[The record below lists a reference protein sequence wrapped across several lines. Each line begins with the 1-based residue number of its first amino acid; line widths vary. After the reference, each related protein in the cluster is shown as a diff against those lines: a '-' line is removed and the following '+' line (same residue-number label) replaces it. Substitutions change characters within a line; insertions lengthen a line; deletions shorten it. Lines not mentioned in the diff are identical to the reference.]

1 MHLRCN
7 AGGNTMKHM
16 AYLAVAMRH
25 VLAISPVFDR
35 SLIGS
40 VLSSDQETSSSTIL
54 THMTERL
61 IPNSG

>member
-7 AGGNTMKHM
+7 TCENTMKHM
-16 AYLAVAMRH
+16 AHLAAAMHR
-25 VLAISPVFDR
+25 VLAISPAFDQ

-40 VLSSDQETSSSTIL
+40 MLSSGQETLSSIIL
-54 THMTERL
+54 THMTGRL